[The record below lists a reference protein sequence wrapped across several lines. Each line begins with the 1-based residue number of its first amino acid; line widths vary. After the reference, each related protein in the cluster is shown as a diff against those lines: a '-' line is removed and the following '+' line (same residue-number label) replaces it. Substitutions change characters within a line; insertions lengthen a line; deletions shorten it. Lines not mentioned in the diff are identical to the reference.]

1 MLVTAVLCGVSA
13 QAETVESI
21 SYNPSRLGVFSYLK
35 VQDNAILRGGV
46 TTPYLNINT
55 RNASLEGANKIQTGA
70 VTISNTA
77 DLTNAELSDS
87 VTHDN
92 YAYTQTP
99 TNVAGT
105 VTMNGGK
112 AEVSEDSFINNLN
125 NVGKVKLKAHNTIY
139 APGVKIQGNSASV
152 GLVDGSSKG
161 WQLGKY
167 EIPLPT
173 QVADGADYEYIWQ
186 EMQFKDKKATVLTL
200 QKPGQQGCTSDE
212 DDVDR
217 CEHAEGTWDYN
228 NCTCICPQGTFWD
241 VSQGWCEPTC
251 DPQYKLYNEQD
262 CVTGGHKS
270 YDWLPGTWSDE
281 LCDCVCP
288 QGTQFMDQEGCV
300 KGCFDPNDPAYAQDM
315 DYCSHGGYFQGHVPG
330 IWNPT
335 TCECM
340 CLSGSYSSGPGS
352 CELRDGWDEQ
362 DFYEEHD
369 DCFGGN
375 DSNCNWYDDNWDAY
389 DEGYYDDY
397 YDDYWDY
404 DYDYDYDY
412 W

>member
-1 MLVTAVLCGVSA
+1 MKQLQIIYIMLVTAVLCGVSA

-77 DLTNAELSDS
+77 ELTNAELSDS

-152 GLVDGSSKG
+152 GFVDGSSKG

-186 EMQFKDKKATVLTL
+186 EMQFKNKKATVLTL
-200 QKPGQQGCTSDE
+200 QKENPIYKWQRLGDSDCFWNKFYTGWYGCSNGALSMYFHCPLVRNAYGLEAGERWGPNSYTKTAWNSTTNCTSGYWE
-212 DDVDR
+212 PQ
-217 CEHAEGTWDYN
+217 EHKT
-228 NCTCICPQGTFWD
+228 Q
-241 VSQGWCEPTC
+241 WC
-251 DPQYKLYNEQD
+251 QWY
-262 CVTGGHKS
+262 V
-270 YDWLPGTWSDE
+270 DWLKDRGRNAVLLEGAFKDTLHKYTGE
-281 LCDCVCP
+281 LCDQENIIGV
-288 QGTQFMDQEGCV
+288 QTIGDGGGMDGSAAFGYDQFDAFGCA
-300 KGCFDPNDPAYAQDM
+300 AYLCTRQ
-315 DYCSHGGYFQGHVPG
+315 
-330 IWNPT
+330 
-335 TCECM
+335 
-340 CLSGSYSSGPGS
+340 
-352 CELRDGWDEQ
+352 
-362 DFYEEHD
+362 
-369 DCFGGN
+369 
-375 DSNCNWYDDNWDAY
+375 
-389 DEGYYDDY
+389 
-397 YDDYWDY
+397 
-404 DYDYDYDY
+404 
-412 W
+412 